1 MSNEW
6 QTVKKGGKHV
16 HEQAL
21 HKHVEALHSY
31 VHVEALHSHVHVHTP
46 TPLWCNKTTKKTETP
61 LTQLTPGWVY
71 LRRAPTGGSIE
82 YKYGPVLIKETYEAL
97 QREETRNGNVIFN
110 RRLRQECERVERDW
124 HALGDLS
131 DYHDPRGKYEAYARS
146 ILGQGQGQC
155 QGAESD

>member
-1 MSNEW
+1 MSDEW
-6 QTVKKGGKHV
+6 QTVKKGGKSIA
-16 HEQAL
+16 Q
-21 HKHVEALHSY
+21 HKEAQHK
-31 VHVEALHSHVHVHTP
+31 EAQHIDMHTSPAP
-46 TPLWCNKTTKKTETP
+46 TWCNKTTKKTETP

-71 LRRAPTGGSIE
+71 LRRAPTGGLIE

-97 QREETRNGNVIFN
+97 QREETRKGNVIFN

-146 ILGQGQGQC
+146 VLGQGQGQG

>member
-16 HEQAL
+16 HVEALHKHEQAL
-21 HKHVEALHSY
+21 H
-31 VHVEALHSHVHVHTP
+31 VHTP
-46 TPLWCNKTTKKTETP
+46 ALHVLTPAPLWCNKTTKKTETP

-71 LRRAPTGGSIE
+71 LRRAPNGGSIE

-97 QREETRNGNVIFN
+97 QREETRKGNVIFN
-110 RRLRQECERVERDW
+110 RRLRQECERVERDR

-146 ILGQGQGQC
+146 ILGQGQGQGH
-155 QGAESD
+155 GAESD

>member
-16 HEQAL
+16 H
-21 HKHVEALHSY
+21 VEALHKE
-31 VHVEALHSHVHVHTP
+31 VEALHSHVHVHTP
-46 TPLWCNKTTKKTETP
+46 APLWCNNTTKKTETP

-71 LRRAPTGGSIE
+71 LRRAPNGGPIE

-97 QREETRNGNVIFN
+97 QREETRKGNVIFN

-146 ILGQGQGQC
+146 VLGQGQGQ
-155 QGAESD
+155 GAESD

>member
-1 MSNEW
+1 MSDEW
-6 QTVKKGGKHV
+6 QTVKKGGKSTA
-16 HEQAL
+16 Q
-21 HKHVEALHSY
+21 HKEAQHK
-31 VHVEALHSHVHVHTP
+31 EAQHRETHIDMPAPAP
-46 TPLWCNKTTKKTETP
+46 TWCNKTTKKTETP

-71 LRRAPTGGSIE
+71 LRRAPTGGLIE

-97 QREETRNGNVIFN
+97 QREETRKGNVIFN

-146 ILGQGQGQC
+146 VLGQGQGQ
-155 QGAESD
+155 GAESD